1 MVGIVSGFLK
11 RLGMMPFSSVLIEM
25 KRRSRIPDL
34 DLPDL
39 QVVRSYARGILL
51 T

>member
-11 RLGMMPFSSVLIEM
+11 RLEMMPFSSESIEM
-25 KRRSRIPDL
+25 KRRSHIPDL
-34 DLPDL
+34 DLPGL
-39 QVVRSYARGILL
+39 LVARSYSRGILL